1 MTIYNNNYY
10 YIYYY
15 TYCYYFLRT
24 GCMNRQRAR
33 LFTQWLRAPLSRSS
47 LRLIVQ
53 FRIKNHD
60 TFIQG

>member
-1 MTIYNNNYY
+1 MMMTIMAIYNNNYY

-15 TYCYYFLRT
+15 TIIIIFLRT
-24 GCMNRQRAR
+24 SCMNRQRAR

-53 FRIKNHD
+53 FRIKNHR
-60 TFIQG
+60 